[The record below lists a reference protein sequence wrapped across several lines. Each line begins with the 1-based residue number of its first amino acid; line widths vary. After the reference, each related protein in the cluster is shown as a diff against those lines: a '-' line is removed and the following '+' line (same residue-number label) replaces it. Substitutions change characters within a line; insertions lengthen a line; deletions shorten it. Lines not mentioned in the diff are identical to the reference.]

1 MKRFLKIVV
10 MAFILCASVNVSKD
24 VQAKM
29 TFKNI
34 IGKYEFDTE
43 LYYSK
48 NGSSPIIDFGTQF
61 RTFTP
66 YLKIIKNK
74 KIEYYFSFEGGR
86 GTCKLKNST
95 LITTI
100 NNPNSGIVKEKMKVK
115 KIKGIQYI
123 VQIMYGKKIY
133 WKKKTKSSKIATHKN
148 QYIYIKSSI
157 YDKSVPADVTYDSNN
172 KLAVNAF
179 YGKIA
184 TSAAKAKVLKVK
196 KYKKMK
202 LSINKSKCIVE
213 TRENGKTNTTNLKY
227 CLEHNID
234 NSVILTMRGAVTKIF
249 VKNGKVIKI
258 IRIAGK

>member
-1 MKRFLKIVV
+1 MKRFIKIVV
-10 MAFILCASVNVSKD
+10 MAFILCASVSVSKD
-24 VQAKM
+24 VQAKT

-34 IGKYEFDTE
+34 SGKYEFDTE

-48 NGSSPIIDFGTQF
+48 NGSSPIKDFGTQF

-66 YLKIIKNK
+66 YLKITKNK

-95 LITTI
+95 LTTII
-100 NNPNSGIVKEKMKVK
+100 NNPNSGIVKKKMKVK

-123 VQIMYGKKIY
+123 VQTMYGKKIY
-133 WKKKTKSSKIATHKN
+133 WEKKTKSGKIVTHKN
-148 QYIYIKSSI
+148 QYIYIKSSV
-157 YDKSVPADVTYDSNN
+157 YDKSVPADVTYDNNN
-172 KLAVNAF
+172 KLSVAAF

-184 TSAAKAKVLKVK
+184 TTATKAKSLKVK

-202 LSINKSKCIVE
+202 LLTNKSKCIVE
-213 TRENGKTNTTNLKY
+213 TRENGKVNTTSLKHY
-227 CLEHNID
+227 LEHNID
-234 NSVILTMRGAVTKIF
+234 NSVILTMRGAVSKIF

-258 IRIAGK
+258 IRITEK